1 MRAVQ
6 LEEVSKRFGDYF
18 ALKDVSM
25 EIEDGS
31 SVLLVGKNGAGKST
45 LLRCITGIIGFE
57 GRILTLG
64 MDVKKL
70 GREVRRLVGY
80 VPQNIRYQEDVR
92 VVELADYVADMKGVD
107 VFLDEVLTPFGLQE
121 VAYFKVGSLS
131 SGMKQRLAI
140 SLALIGDP
148 KLLILDEPFNNLDP
162 MARNKLSELLQTMVK
177 RGRTVIASVHTL
189 SGLIHSF
196 EYVAVLSDGRLVRML
211 EADEVSRIVKPIYK
225 IHVRVGGSWRTYF
238 TDDVFA
244 KLSELVDDGYD
255 IRDAWIEEPDAEGL
269 LRAIGG

>member
-1 MRAVQ
+1 M
-6 LEEVSKRFGDYF
+6 
-18 ALKDVSM
+18 
-25 EIEDGS
+25 
-31 SVLLVGKNGAGKST
+31 
-45 LLRCITGIIGFE
+45 
-57 GRILTLG
+57 
-64 MDVKKL
+64 
-70 GREVRRLVGY
+70 VR
-80 VPQNIRYQEDVR
+80 
-92 VVELADYVADMKGVD
+92 
-107 VFLDEVLTPFGLQE
+107 
-121 VAYFKVGSLS
+121 
-131 SGMKQRLAI
+131 
-140 SLALIGDP
+140 
-148 KLLILDEPFNNLDP
+148 
-162 MARNKLSELLQTMVK
+162 

-244 KLSELVDDGYD
+244 KLSELADEGYD